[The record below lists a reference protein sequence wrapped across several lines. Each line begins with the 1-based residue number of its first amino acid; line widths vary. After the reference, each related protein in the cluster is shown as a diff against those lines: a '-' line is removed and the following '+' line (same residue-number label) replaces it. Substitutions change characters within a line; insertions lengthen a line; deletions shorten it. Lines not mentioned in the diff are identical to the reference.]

1 MFAQLL
7 EAALKCVSSHED
19 LVKAAKTIEAGV
31 FGQPLDPE
39 NPSVVALTSNRLFV
53 IESILDKLTPVLG
66 RRKRG
71 DRVAPDAAEEDS

>member
-31 FGQPLDPE
+31 FGQPLDPA

-66 RRKRG
+66 RRKRRGG
-71 DRVAPDAAEEDS
+71 DEPDAADEEN

>member
-66 RRKRG
+66 RRKRRGG
-71 DRVAPDAAEEDS
+71 DEPDAADEEN